1 MTDWRS
7 TAGVADSTDKIQVY
21 TAQKL
26 KDELQEEAEEEGL
39 STSSYVEKLVQEAR
53 VYRSEGMPGSEGVL
67 RDENDE
73 QSITELQQEIE
84 QLNQRLDEQES
95 ESSEGINFDPAT
107 LKQQVLTENYQSL
120 EEILRKIVEGG
131 VLDNLLRQPVE
142 NQLYFLAA
150 QDEVKYERGW
160 GWKLAD
166 GGEQ

>member
-39 STSSYVEKLVQEAR
+39 SISSYVEKLVQEAR

-84 QLNQRLDEQES
+84 QLNQRLDEQKS

-150 QDEVKYERGW
+150 QDEVEYERGW